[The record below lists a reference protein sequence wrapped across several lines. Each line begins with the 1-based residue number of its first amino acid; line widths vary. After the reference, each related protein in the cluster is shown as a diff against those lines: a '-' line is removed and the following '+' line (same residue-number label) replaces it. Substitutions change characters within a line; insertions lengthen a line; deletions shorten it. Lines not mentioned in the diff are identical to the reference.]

1 MFPLFLSKGIM
12 PKTGT
17 FKPGEVVLTTGAYRV
32 HHASHRLMHE
42 GTLLLGDRFPRCRQC
57 GDDVRFELIRVMR
70 DADVLPFRSGEI
82 LTEYEQAR
90 KFRAG

>member
-1 MFPLFLSKGIM
+1 M
-12 PKTGT
+12 GT

-42 GTLLLGDRFPRCRQC
+42 ATLLLGDRFPRCKQC
-57 GDDVRFELIRVMR
+57 GDQVRFELLRIMR
-70 DADVLPFRSGEI
+70 NAGVLPFRSGEI
-82 LTEYEQAR
+82 LTEYEQAK